1 MFACL
6 GRQKQP
12 LIGSA
17 DALHS
22 FFPYL
27 VVLFCVVRVRRTKFV
42 ILCLFF
48 SGVGASS
55 ASAQIGTSDSTIH
68 RTDSS
73 RSSIIDTSHISKTD
87 TTSHSPSGV
96 DTLVNYSAKDSIIYA
111 LHTRYMNLY
120 GNSETQYQTLDLK
133 AEQISVNWD
142 SGTLMAH
149 GIADT
154 VKKDSI
160 IGKPIMKDGGEEY
173 HGEKIGYNFHTRKGK
188 IDIGTTHME
197 NGYYVGQQIKKVEAE
212 ELFVAD
218 GSFTSCELPHP
229 HFYFASPKMKVYM
242 HDKIVAEPVYF
253 YLADVPLLALPFGVF
268 PNHNGR
274 TSGLIMP
281 AYGDDDTYGWYFS
294 HLGYY
299 WAASDYWDMK
309 TMFDLYTRGKW
320 KNETDINYK
329 LRYYFD
335 GGISASITS
344 LNTGDA
350 SDPNY
355 SQQRDYYVRFWH
367 NQVIDPVPASSSRL
381 NVDFTFM
388 SSTYFKNFS
397 ANVSDILA
405 QNVYS
410 NATYSKTFGNGMRS
424 FSMNVA
430 RDYNL
435 QTQNSNLTLPSF
447 SLNMGKIYPFK
458 KQTQNSTQSSSS
470 SSPEEQ
476 SFWDLVG
483 ISYDADGSSTQ
494 AKVQTS
500 IDSIKSADTLATVK
514 DYQHTNNQSFN
525 QHVSLSVSPKLGN
538 ITITPSISFSD
549 FRSWMQQTTPVRN
562 SADSSITTQSNNQQT
577 IIGNLS
583 TGVGLGTRFYGMAHL
598 NIFNVTALRQT
609 ITPNLGFSYNKQVY
623 GTNIQ
628 KYSLDATFNM
638 GNNFEMKYKAHDTST
653 TETKVQLMD
662 VSLNNISYNFVADS
676 MNLSPFS
683 ISYRTAIGQFN
694 LSGGLNYDPYYYDP
708 VAQTRVNRF
717 VWDVSHQIARLT
729 SFNFSVSTSF
739 RGEKKQTSGSNA
751 PASVQDE
758 QAKASSNQLDQLT
771 QQRKTYYSLYDREDA
786 DFSIPWNV
794 SIGYTF
800 SQSQDNPSNV
810 TRSSSAN
817 ISGSFNLTPQWQI
830 SSTGWYDFV
839 NHQKYISNVDVSRD
853 LHCWQMKF
861 TWYPM
866 GTLSGFRL
874 EIKVKAPELQ
884 DIKLTKALNP
894 R

>member
-1 MFACL
+1 M
-6 GRQKQP
+6 RVQKIK
-12 LIGSA
+12 L
-17 DALHS
+17 
-22 FFPYL
+22 
-27 VVLFCVVRVRRTKFV
+27 V
-42 ILCLFF
+42 ILCLFI
-48 SGVGASS
+48 SVAGGTS
-55 ASAQIGTSDSTIH
+55 AFAQIGKTDSTIQH
-68 RTDSS
+68 TDS
-73 RSSIIDTSHISKTD
+73 SHISKTD
-87 TTSHSPSGV
+87 TTSHSASGV

-120 GNSETQYQTLDLK
+120 GTSETQYQTLDLK
-133 AEQISVNWD
+133 AERISVNWD
-142 SGTLMAH
+142 SGTLTAH

-160 IGKPIMKDGGEEY
+160 IGRPIMKDGGEEY
-173 HGEKIGYNFHTRKGK
+173 HGEKIGYNFRTKKGK

-197 NGYYVGQQIKKVEAE
+197 NGYYVGQHIKKVEAE

-218 GSFTSCELPHP
+218 GRFTSCELDDPHY
-229 HFYFASPKMKVYM
+229 YFASPKMKVYM

-299 WAASDYWDMK
+299 WAASDYWDVK

-320 KNETDINYK
+320 KNETDLNYK
-329 LRYYFD
+329 LRYYFE
-335 GGISASITS
+335 GGISANITS

-350 SDPNY
+350 GDPNY
-355 SQQRDYYVRFWH
+355 SQQRDYFVHFWH
-367 NQVIDPVPASSSRL
+367 NQIIDPVPASSARL

-397 ANVSDILA
+397 NNVNDVLA
-405 QNVYS
+405 QDIIS

-424 FSMNVA
+424 FSVNVS

-435 QTQNSNLTLPSF
+435 QTQNSNLTLPSI
-447 SLNMGKIYPFK
+447 SLNMGTIYPFK
-458 KQTQNSTQSSSS
+458 KQTNSFAQSSSS
-470 SSPEEQ
+470 SSSTEQ

-483 ISYDADGSSTQ
+483 ITYSAGGASTQ
-494 AKVQTS
+494 AKEQTK
-500 IDSIKSADTLATVK
+500 IDSIKSADTLASTK
-514 DYQHTNNQSFN
+514 DYRYTDNQSLN
-525 QHVSLSVSPKLGN
+525 QNVSLSISPKLGN
-538 ITITPSISFSD
+538 ITVSPFISFADS
-549 FRSWMQQTTPVRN
+549 RNWMQQKNPVRN
-562 SADSSITTQSNNQQT
+562 SADSSLITQSNKQQT
-577 IIGNLS
+577 ITGNLS
-583 TGVGLGTRFYGMAHL
+583 TGIDFSTRFYGMAHP
-598 NIFNVTALRQT
+598 NIFNITAFRQT
-609 ITPNLGFSYNKQVY
+609 VTPDLNFTYSKQVY
-623 GTNIQ
+623 GTNIP
-628 KYSLDATFNM
+628 KYALSGTFNM
-638 GNNFEMKYKAHDTST
+638 GNNFEIKYKAHDTST
-653 TETKVQLMD
+653 TETKVQLINIT
-662 VSLNNISYNFVADS
+662 LNNVSYNFVADS

-683 ISYRTAIGQFN
+683 IGYRTAIGQFN

-708 VAQTRVNRF
+708 VAGTRVNRF

-729 SFNFSVSTSF
+729 GFNFSVSTSF
-739 RGEKKQTSGSNA
+739 RGEKKQPSSSNA
-751 PASVQDE
+751 PASVQEE
-758 QAKASSNQLDQLT
+758 QARASSDQLDQLT
-771 QQRKTYYSLYDREDA
+771 QQRKTYYSLYDKEDA
-786 DFSIPWNV
+786 DFSIPWNIN
-794 SIGYTF
+794 IGFAF
-800 SQSQDNPSNV
+800 SQSQDNPAIV

-817 ISGSFNLTPQWQI
+817 FSGSFNLTPKWQI
-830 SSTGWYDFV
+830 SSGCFYNFV
-839 NHQKYISNVDVSRD
+839 TREKDITNVDITRD

-884 DIKLTKALNP
+884 DIKLTKAENP